1 MNKNKGI
8 IIVGFSLI
16 VAFVLWTIAVLFIDI
31 KSVGPNGSSVGF
43 STINMFVKRVVG
55 VHMALYIITDWLGIV
70 PVAVAFCF
78 AVLGVVELIKRRSL
92 LKVDRNILALGVFYI
107 IVIAVYLL
115 FEKVVVNYRPV
126 LVDGYLE
133 ASYPSSTTLLALCV
147 MPTAALQLWARVKNK
162 TLRKVLVIG
171 IAVFTAFMVIG
182 RLVSGVHWFSDII
195 GGVLFSAG
203 LDLLYFAVFR
213 IIACRPQNS
222 QN

>member
-16 VAFVLWTIAVLFIDI
+16 AAFVLWTIAVLFIDV

-43 STINMFVKRVVG
+43 STMNMYVKHVVG
-55 VHMALYIITDWLGIV
+55 VHMTLYIITDWLGIV

-92 LKVDRNILALGVFYI
+92 LKVDRNIIALGVFYI

-126 LVDGYLE
+126 LIDGNLE

-147 MPTAALQLWARVKNK
+147 MPTAVLQLWARVKNK